1 MTIEFKNFDIDNIS
15 LHANS
20 YENILVYDISYE
32 TLIARNLCVFGS
44 IK

>member
-1 MTIEFKNFDIDNIS
+1 MTIEFKNFDFDNIS
-15 LHANS
+15 LDANS

-32 TLIARNLCVFGS
+32 ILITRNLCVFGS